1 MPNNVFLSPS
11 RRLEKKWSVK
21 VGDKTVNFGAKGYQ
35 DFTMH
40 KDESRKKLYIQRHQA
55 NEDWKNVKT
64 AGFWS
69 RWLLW
74 NKPTIQ
80 QSIDDIEN
88 KFSLN
93 IIRGKNNDDGKKQS
107 AKKRTKKSNKIK
119 LKRSL
124 KLFNKK

>member
-1 MPNNVFLSPS
+1 MPQNVVLSPS

-21 VGDKTVNFGAKGYQ
+21 VGDTTVHFGAKGYQ

-40 KDESRKKLYIQRHQA
+40 KDENRKKLYIQRHQA

-80 QSIDDIEN
+80 QSIDDIQ
-88 KFSLN
+88 KRFSLN
-93 IIRGKNNDDGKKQS
+93 ILRGKISDGKKKS
-107 AKKRTKKSNKIK
+107 TRTKKKSNKIK
-119 LKRSL
+119 LKKSL
-124 KLFNKK
+124 

>member
-1 MPNNVFLSPS
+1 MVNVLLTRSSHP
-11 RRLEKKWSVK
+11 EKKWTVK
-21 VGDKTVNFGAKGYQ
+21 VGDKTVHFGAKGYQ

-40 KDESRKKLYIQRHQA
+40 KNENRKKLYIQRHQN
-55 NEDWKNVKT
+55 NEDWNNIKT

-80 QSIDDIEN
+80 ESINDIEK

-93 IIRGKNNDDGKKQS
+93 IIFSGKNNDNGKKKS
-107 AKKRTKKSNKIK
+107 VKKKKSHKIK

-124 KLFNKK
+124 

>member
-1 MPNNVFLSPS
+1 MPINVILSPS

-21 VGDKTVNFGAKGYQ
+21 VGDKTVHFGAKGYQ

-40 KDESRKKLYIQRHQA
+40 KNENRKRLYIQRHQN
-55 NEDWKNVKT
+55 NEDWNNVKT

-80 QSIDDIEN
+80 ESIHDIEK

-93 IIRGKNNDDGKKQS
+93 IIFSGKNNDNGKKKS
-107 AKKRTKKSNKIK
+107 VKKKKSHKIK

-124 KLFNKK
+124 